1 MTEEERLRKQVRV
14 LEAEMYYKEKELL
27 RVYRELDRFRR
38 KCSLL
43 KLRLRPKTQDCEAVV
58 QAPIELPA
66 ESKPVPVPEPVSA
79 PEIIPP
85 KQPRTRRT
93 PLNRMLKGEIPFN
106 KAPLEPKQETK
117 IEAKKEAKEPV
128 ESIPERP
135 QKRKAAY
142 MEPYAPVKF
151 QAAYTPTHLQ
161 PAAITPLYESLQHK
175 EGASVKWREG
185 FQLLKVL
192 YLSQDKFSAADVAVL
207 REALRNQ
214 RPAAVASFL
223 VQEFTEAADV
233 FHFGDALELVSA
245 VVDGL
250 IGLDEGWDSGF
261 LKALRALATEMTEQR
276 DFQGCKRK
284 MPVTVQGAE
293 SGNLLMLIV
302 HLHTLICSK
311 GQFPA
316 KHRDL
321 LVTLLSRGMRQAAA
335 LASSLWPGSGLYS
348 FKVLTQILENKA
360 TALSQEVAI
369 HVSSASRND
378 EEDLHKVLKALYR
391 TNPAEDAYQ
400 LYSSHLWS
408 VFAASFFDSSSR
420 RIILR
425 SLGVLIQT
433 LDKAGK
439 GTTVIPQL
447 IQSLEEILSDTAH
460 KSKLHT
466 GFSESEQRAALHSL
480 RKCGRPSQA
489 LAQWKSS

>member
-43 KLRLRPKTQDCEAVV
+43 QLRLRPRTSGCEAVV
-58 QAPIELPA
+58 QAAIDPPVEP
-66 ESKPVPVPEPVSA
+66 KPVPAPEPVLA
-79 PEIIPP
+79 PDIVPP
-85 KQPRTRRT
+85 KQPRTRKT
-93 PLNRMLKGEIPFN
+93 PLNRMLKGEQPFN
-106 KAPLEPKQETK
+106 KTPFEPKQEPK
-117 IEAKKEAKEPV
+117 IETKEPV

-142 MEPYAPVKF
+142 MEPYAPVKY

-192 YLSQDKFSAADVAVL
+192 YLSQDSFSAADVAVL

-233 FHFGDALELVSA
+233 FHFGDALELASA
-245 VVDGL
+245 TMDGL
-250 IGLDEGWDSGF
+250 IGQDEGWDSGL
-261 LKALRALATEMTEQR
+261 LKALRALATEMTERR

-284 MPVTVQGAE
+284 MPVTIQGE
-293 SGNLLMLIV
+293 EKGSMLMLIV

-316 KHRDL
+316 KQRDL
-321 LVTLLSRGMRQAAA
+321 LVTLLSRGLRQAAA
-335 LASSLWPGSGLYS
+335 LAASLWPCSALYS
-348 FKVLTQILENKA
+348 FKVLTQVLEGKA
-360 TALSQEVAI
+360 AAMSQEVAI
-369 HVSSASRND
+369 HVSSATRND

-391 TNPAEDAYQ
+391 TNQAEEAYQ

-447 IQSLEEILSDTAH
+447 IQSLEEILSDTSH
-460 KSKLHT
+460 KSRLHT

-489 LAQWKSS
+489 VAQWKSS